1 MRDKYQEEL
10 LSILLKKYESSI
22 FYKIG
27 VKPSRRIMLRLYDG
41 GSSDYPAY
49 NIEQVETRE
58 QINQAIIDLY
68 EKDIIDYQWMKG
80 EEGHIMARVWLKI
93 DNIDKVYAFLKRKSA
108 NDLTSEICQ
117 ELQVIMGR
125 VSTGW
130 IKAFI
135 EDCYAVCSRQKTPD
149 KLSRYINQ
157 IFTDKVER
165 QDLFQALFFVD
176 SLKETELL
184 ERVFSIRCFGNSK
197 KFELKIKKR
206 LLDII
211 KNYSDC
217 DEDSTDEELLR
228 FAGIMRYP
236 QQFEFRGS
244 LSIIFKE
251 ESQQHINDFT
261 PFIFGTS
268 INSMDLKRGIMMLNP
283 EITSVISIENW
294 ANYFDYIHHNN
305 NKAELIIFHG
315 GQFSPA
321 KKLFLKVIADA
332 MPKNCIWYHW
342 GDIDYG
348 GFSMLAR
355 LRREIKY
362 DTLPYRMNQDEL
374 IRHKSFVA
382 PITPGYIVKL
392 RTLLQREE
400 LIDCL
405 PCLNY
410 MIENKIRLEQEAMI
424 LSFESHEQ

>member
-1 MRDKYQEEL
+1 MRDKYQKEL
-10 LSILLKKYESSI
+10 LSILLDKYETSS

-27 VKPSRRIMLRLYDG
+27 VKPSRRIMLRLY
-41 GSSDYPAY
+41 GSESVDYPQY
-49 NIEQVETRE
+49 NIEKYEMRE

-68 EKDIIDYQWMKG
+68 EKDIIGYEWMKG
-80 EEGHIMARVWLKI
+80 EDGHIMSRIWLKI
-93 DNIDKVYAFLKRKSA
+93 DNVDKVYVFLKRKSA
-108 NDLTSEICQ
+108 NELTNKVCQ
-117 ELQVIMGR
+117 ELQVITGK

-135 EDCYAVCSRQKTPD
+135 EDCYAVFSEQKRP

-157 IFTDKVER
+157 LWTDEVER
-165 QDLFQALFFVD
+165 NDLFQALLFID

-197 KFELKIKKR
+197 KFEQKIRKR

-217 DEDSTDEELLR
+217 DDDSTDEELLR

-244 LSIIFKE
+244 LSIIFKD
-251 ESQQHINDFT
+251 ESQQHTIDFSS
-261 PFIFGTS
+261 FISGAS
-268 INSMDLKRGIMMLNP
+268 INSLDIKRGTVILNP
-283 EITSVISIENW
+283 GITSIISIENW
-294 ANYFDYIHHNN
+294 ANFYDYVHRKND
-305 NKAELIIFHG
+305 KTELVIFHG

-321 KKLFLKVIADA
+321 KRLFFNAITDA
-332 MPKNCIWYHW
+332 MPGTCLWYHW

-355 LRREIKY
+355 LRREIK
-362 DTLPYRMNQDEL
+362 DNILPYRMNRDEL
-374 IRHKSFVA
+374 IHHESFVA
-382 PITPGYIVKL
+382 PITPGYIEKL

-410 MIENKIRLEQEAMI
+410 MIEKKIRLEQEAMI
-424 LSFESHEQ
+424 LSNNKQ

>member
-1 MRDKYQEEL
+1 MRDKYQKEL
-10 LSILLKKYESSI
+10 LSILLDKYENSS
-22 FYKIG
+22 FYKTG
-27 VKPSRRIMLRLYDG
+27 MKPSRRIMLRLY
-41 GSSDYPAY
+41 GSESTDYPQY
-49 NIEQVETRE
+49 NIEQSEKRE

-68 EKDIIDYQWMKG
+68 EKDIIGYEWMKG
-80 EEGHIMARVWLKI
+80 EDDHIMARIWLKI
-93 DNIDKVYAFLKRKSA
+93 DNVDKIYAFLKRKST
-108 NDLTSEICQ
+108 NELTYKVCQ
-117 ELQVIMGR
+117 ELQVIKEK

-135 EDCYAVCSRQKTPD
+135 DDCYAVFSEQKSHN

-157 IFTDKVER
+157 LRIDEVER
-165 QDLFQALFFVD
+165 QDLFQVLLFID

-228 FAGIMRYP
+228 FVGIMRYP

-244 LSIIFKE
+244 LAIIFND
-251 ESQQHINDFT
+251 ESQQRNIDFL
-261 PFIFGTS
+261 PFISGAS
-268 INSMDLKRGIMMLNP
+268 INSLDLKRGTVILNP
-283 EITSVISIENW
+283 EIKSLISIENW
-294 ANYFDYIHHNN
+294 ANYYDYINRKN
-305 NKAELIIFHG
+305 DKTELVIFHG

-321 KKLFLKVIADA
+321 KKLFFKAITDA
-332 MPKNCIWYHW
+332 MPGNCLWYHW
-342 GDIDYG
+342 SDIDYG

-355 LRREIKY
+355 LRREIKH
-362 DTLPYRMNQDEL
+362 DILPYRMNRDEL
-374 IRHKSFVA
+374 ISYESFAA
-382 PITPGYIVKL
+382 PITSGYIEKL

-400 LIDCL
+400 LIDCR

-410 MIENKIRLEQEAMI
+410 MIEKKIRLEQEAMI
-424 LSFESHEQ
+424 LSNNEQ

>member
-1 MRDKYQEEL
+1 MRDKYQKEL
-10 LSILLKKYESSI
+10 LSILLDKYENSS
-22 FYKIG
+22 FYKTG

-41 GSSDYPAY
+41 GSSDYLRY
-49 NIEQVETRE
+49 NIEQSEIRE
-58 QINQAIIDLY
+58 HINQAIMELR
-68 EKDIIDYQWMKG
+68 EKDIVDYQWMKG
-80 EEGHIMARVWLKI
+80 EDGYIMARIWLKI
-93 DNIDKVYAFLKRKSA
+93 DNIDKVYTFLNRKSA
-108 NDLTSEICQ
+108 NELTGKVCQ
-117 ELQVIMGR
+117 ELQVFMGK

-135 EDCYAVCSRQKTPD
+135 DDCYAVFSEQKGPD

-157 IFTDKVER
+157 LRIDEDER
-165 QDLFQALFFVD
+165 QDLFQALLYID

-217 DEDSTDEELLR
+217 DDDSNDEELLR

-244 LSIIFKE
+244 LSIIFKDE
-251 ESQQHINDFT
+251 LQQHSIDFS
-261 PFIFGTS
+261 PFIFGAS
-268 INSMDLKRGIMMLNP
+268 INSLDIKRGTVILTP
-283 EITSVISIENW
+283 EIKSIISIENW
-294 ANYFDYIHHNN
+294 ANYYDYINRKN
-305 NKAELIIFHG
+305 DKTELIIFHG

-321 KKLFLKVIADA
+321 KKLFFKAITDA
-332 MPKNCIWYHW
+332 MPGNCLWYHW

-355 LRREIKY
+355 LRREIKHNI
-362 DTLPYRMNQDEL
+362 LPYRMNRDEL
-374 IRHKSFVA
+374 IRHENFVA
-382 PITPGYIVKL
+382 SIKPGYVEKL
-392 RTLLQREE
+392 RTLLRREE
-400 LIDCL
+400 LIDCF

-410 MIENKIRLEQEAMI
+410 MIENNIRLEQEAMI
-424 LSFESHEQ
+424 LSNNEQ